1 MREWIVTNG
10 LGGYTFF
17 NTMQNATRKFHGL
30 LVGSLHPPV
39 ERWMF
44 IQNILDRVIIGN
56 KTYHLYDM
64 KPTFSF
70 DLFPTL
76 TYQFNGSV
84 IQKTFCMPHGQN
96 TALIK
101 YDIHTDQPLSLIHEP
116 LVTSRHFYD
125 VYPTVP
131 WIDFDI
137 EQKKDHLLVKPS
149 NVRQKLLIQV
159 PEGVYQKNPYWSPI
173 FYPVDYQRNDSCHDH
188 LFHMGRCIKQIE
200 TSSSYFITATIE
212 KTLPKNPDSLFQD
225 ELKGKQTLLEEA
237 DVPFK
242 YHRLVISSDTFLVKK
257 GEHTTVIAGYP
268 WFSDWGRDT
277 LIALPGLTLV
287 TNRHMLAKDIL
298 LELHQTCKHGIIP
311 NTYNDRDAEPAYNT
325 VDASLWFIDR
335 VYQYMRYTDDK
346 ELLKTVYP
354 TLQSIVHH
362 YQQGTLHG
370 IHMDGDYL
378 ISHDPGLTWMDVK
391 LGDFYPTPRGNK
403 AVEIQALWYNAL
415 SIMGLF
421 SQILG
426 EVDTYSD
433 LSKEVKSS
441 FLDVYDEQ
449 YDVIGDKDAS
459 IRPNKIFLVS
469 LPFNMIDDRL
479 QSDIVQNIQDHLLT
493 VFGLRTL
500 SPKDPNYK
508 GTYFGNYH
516 KDVAYHNGTVW
527 PWLLG
532 SFITAFLKTHRYEKQ
547 WRDHAY
553 KEFIEPLL
561 HIYGDKWDGS
571 IHEIFDADP
580 PYAPRGCV
588 AQAWSVS
595 EILRALIEDIEQ
607 KRPPYEKRY
616 ELDEIRV

>member
-56 KTYHLYDM
+56 KTYHLYEM

-116 LVTSRHFYD
+116 LITSRHFYD

-131 WIDFDI
+131 WIDFGI
-137 EQKKDHLLVKPS
+137 EQKKDHLLVQPS
-149 NVRQKLLIQV
+149 NVQQRILIQV

-173 FYPVDYQRNDSCHDH
+173 FYPVDYKRNDSCHDH

-200 TSSSYFITATIE
+200 TSSRYFITTTIE

-225 ELKGKQTLLEEA
+225 ELKRKQNLLEEA

-242 YHRLVISSDTFLVKK
+242 YHRLVVSSDTFLVKK
-257 GEHTTVIAGYP
+257 GDHTTVIAGYP

-311 NTYNDRDAEPAYNT
+311 NTYNDRNAEPAYNT

-335 VYQYMRYTDDK
+335 VYQYMRYTDDRDF
-346 ELLKTVYP
+346 LKTVYP

-370 IHMDGDYL
+370 IHMDEDYL

-415 SIMGLF
+415 SIMRLF
-421 SQILG
+421 SHVL
-426 EVDTYSD
+426 EEPDMYSD
-433 LSKEVKSS
+433 LAKQVKNS
-441 FLDVYDEQ
+441 FLDLYDEQ